1 MAETPASEVYPT
13 RFSTPVSELDDHR
26 QQATNL
32 PRVEVNEG
40 VQANRARSGTLRSI
54 ANERPDLQA
63 NEAIIIAEKLNSNAV
78 EDLKSSYENTHE
90 LTDEK
95 KVNKRESYAAPNAAT
110 DALAQPEQEVRNRS
124 RASSHSSR
132 SHSPP
137 NSVEAFADSRRRE
150 RAGTVVSDSSSN
162 VDVELGRKLSE
173 RVRSRRPT
181 FSEVKSIDIANDAS
195 SRRSLAEADV
205 CFPQL
210 GERGDSYTI
219 DYEELSEFV
228 AEYHTYGKTEIP
240 KVNSPHNSTVMK
252 PKTFKDLRPKFDMQ
266 LTPQGANGLESYSIH
281 SMAEKV
287 EHEPIGENV
296 PDSFLP
302 NQITGSSEGANRWTF
317 FSSEMDNSVHA
328 AELGGLL
335 MPGETFRDL
344 FELGPDGGV
353 WWLDMFKPTEEEVTA
368 ICKAFKVHPLTKE
381 DICTQET
388 REKVELFKS
397 YYFVCFSSFIMDK
410 ESDDF
415 LEPVNVYAIV
425 FREGLLTFTFS
436 PNPHAAN
443 VRKRIG
449 RLRDYLSLGAD
460 WICYALMLVTIQTI
474 LKLQVQD

>member
-1 MAETPASEVYPT
+1 MLESVAMAETPASEIYSS

-26 QQATNL
+26 QQATSL
-32 PRVEVNEG
+32 PRVEVSEG
-40 VQANRARSGTLRSI
+40 VQANRTRSGTLRSI
-54 ANERPDLQA
+54 ANERPDLQGNETIITA
-63 NEAIIIAEKLNSNAV
+63 NEMKNNVPEDPKSNCKNSC
-78 EDLKSSYENTHE
+78 E
-90 LTDEK
+90 LMDEK
-95 KVNKRESYAAPNAAT
+95 MVNRRESCVVPNVT
-110 DALAQPEQEVRNRS
+110 TGTLAQPEQEARNRS

-150 RAGTVVSDSSSN
+150 RAGTVVSDQSSD

-181 FSEVKSIDIANDAS
+181 FSEVKSVDIANDAS

-219 DYEELSEFV
+219 DYEELGEFV
-228 AEYHTYGKTEIP
+228 AEYHTYSKTEIP
-240 KVNSPHNSTVMK
+240 KVNSPHNSTIMK
-252 PKTFKDLRPKFDMQ
+252 PKTFEDLRPKFETHI
-266 LTPQGANGLESYSIH
+266 TPQGANDLESYSIH
-281 SMAEKV
+281 SMTEKV
-287 EHEPIGENV
+287 EHEPIGENI

-302 NQITGSSEGANRWTF
+302 NQTTGATDGTNRWTF

-335 MPGETFRDL
+335 MPDETFRDL

-353 WWLDMFKPTEEEVTA
+353 WWLDMYKPTEEEVTA

-397 YYFVCFSSFIMDK
+397 YYFVCFSSFNMDK

-415 LEPVNVYAIV
+415 LEPVNVYAVV

-460 WICYALMLVTIQTI
+460 WICYALM
-474 LKLQVQD
+474 

>member
-26 QQATNL
+26 QQAASL
-32 PRVEVNEG
+32 PLVSLNDG
-40 VQANRARSGTLRSI
+40 SQANRARRGTMRSI
-54 ANERPDLQA
+54 ANERPDIQT
-63 NEAIIIAEKLNSNAV
+63 NEALTFAEPLNNAIERNPIDSTKDSHGQV
-78 EDLKSSYENTHE
+78 ED
-90 LTDEK
+90 EK
-95 KVNKRESYAAPNAAT
+95 INRRESCATPTVLAGNLAPS
-110 DALAQPEQEVRNRS
+110 EQEPKNRS

-132 SHSPP
+132 ANSPP
-137 NSVEAFADSRRRE
+137 NSVEAFADTRRRE
-150 RAGTVVSDSSSN
+150 RAGTVVSDGSSD
-162 VDVELGRKLSE
+162 VDLALGRTLSG
-173 RVRSRRPT
+173 RPRSRRPT
-181 FSEVKSIDIANDAS
+181 FSEIKSIDIANDAS
-195 SRRSLAEADV
+195 SRRSLAEEDV

-210 GERGDSYTI
+210 GERGVSYTI
-219 DYEELSEFV
+219 DYEELGEFV
-228 AEYHTYGKTEIP
+228 AEYDKYSKTEIP
-240 KVNSPHNSTVMK
+240 KVHSPHQSTIMK
-252 PKTFKDLRPKFDMQ
+252 PKIFKDLRPRSD
-266 LTPQGANGLESYSIH
+266 LEVVPQGAADLESYSVH
-281 SMAEKV
+281 SVKEKID
-287 EHEPIGENV
+287 HETVGENV
-296 PDSFLP
+296 PDGFLP
-302 NQITGSSEGANRWTF
+302 GQQAGTTEGTNRWTF

-397 YYFVCFSSFIMDK
+397 YYFVCFSSFNMDK

-415 LEPVNVYAIV
+415 LEPVNVYAVV

-460 WICYALMLVTIQTI
+460 WICYALM
-474 LKLQVQD
+474 

>member
-1 MAETPASEVYPT
+1 MAETPASEVYPS

-26 QQATNL
+26 QQPASL
-32 PRVEVNEG
+32 PRVEASEG

-54 ANERPDLQA
+54 ANERPDLQGKETDIVA
-63 NEAIIIAEKLNSNAV
+63 VKMENKVAE
-78 EDLKSSYENTHE
+78 DPKSDFKDFCQSM
-90 LTDEK
+90 DEQ
-95 KVNKRESYAAPNAAT
+95 KVNKQESCIAPNAST
-110 DALAQPEQEVRNRS
+110 GILAQPEQEAKSRS

-150 RAGTVVSDSSSN
+150 RPGTVISDRSSDI
-162 VDVELGRKLSE
+162 DVELGRRLSE

-228 AEYHTYGKTEIP
+228 AEYHTYSKTEIP
-240 KVNSPHNSTVMK
+240 KVNSPHNSTIMK
-252 PKTFKDLRPKFDMQ
+252 PKTFKDLRPKFETQ
-266 LTPQGANGLESYSIH
+266 ISPQGASDLESYSVH
-281 SMAEKV
+281 SITEKAEQ
-287 EHEPIGENV
+287 EPIGENV
-296 PDSFLP
+296 PDNFLP
-302 NQITGSSEGANRWTF
+302 NQTPGSIEDMNRWTF

-397 YYFVCFSSFIMDK
+397 YYFVCFSSFNMDK

-415 LEPVNVYAIV
+415 LEPVNVYAVV
-425 FREGLLTFTFS
+425 FREGLITFTFS

-460 WICYALMLVTIQTI
+460 WICYALM
-474 LKLQVQD
+474 